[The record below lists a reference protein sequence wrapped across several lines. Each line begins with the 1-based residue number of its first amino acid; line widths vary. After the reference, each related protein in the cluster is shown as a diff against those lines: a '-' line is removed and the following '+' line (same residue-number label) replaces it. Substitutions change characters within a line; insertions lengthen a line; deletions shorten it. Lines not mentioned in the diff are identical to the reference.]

1 MKPLNLDNKPCS
13 PISSNC
19 VIWQGPDI
27 ECINICNGDSV
38 SDVVAALAT
47 ELCNLLTETNVSSYD
62 LTCLGVT
69 SACPPPTF
77 QALIQ
82 LLIDKICEL
91 NNVPSDTP
99 VDSSGCPDCIV
110 SVASCFVEGTTTNM
124 QLIDYVQAIASKVCA
139 LVDNIA
145 DLQTQIDGIDIRVT
159 ALENATPPSFT
170 IPPIATGCLSTVIPG
185 TPATEAIDIVL
196 DYLVNDSTIGYC
208 STINALFG
216 SGSAADI
223 LAVVNPACI
232 QGSSA
237 SITSGNDA
245 ALGTMSGDYAAW
257 INTPLSLADTLN
269 NLWIA
274 ICDLRNITTVAFT
287 DTGTVSFVENSG
299 LPNYNFSANINQ
311 PRALIKAVGSGVG
324 GVLDGGD
331 INKFNGLKYS
341 GDGYVVN
348 VSNTSPNTA
357 FALCNGTQ
365 WKFPGGTIPYDT
377 FSGGIASGGQFQ
389 PPAGV
394 YNIGFKVSLSAPTTT
409 TPLPD
414 APSEGTPFGTGK
426 GWYGGDNVSS
436 NDQPRAIILASGG
449 TAPGAGYTDGVFTV
463 VYPNGTI
470 TIQITTV
477 GGGNTSI
484 ASITL
489 LNATGSFDSSDLI
502 TVPIAQPGSDSSA
515 IMRIV
520 ALTKP
525 TPKVTVLANVQNIA
539 SPTNCTSYCDAV
551 FAPNNSVVRCDLS
564 ATQLGVVFNGTERL
578 EVKLAILVNDE
589 DPLVSTN
596 PNPRWEYKD
605 SYLSSTDS
613 FEFFIQKI
621 AD

>member
-124 QLIDYVQAIASKVCA
+124 QLVDYVQAIANKVCA
-139 LVDNIA
+139 LIDNIA

-159 ALENATPPSFT
+159 ALENAVPPSLT
-170 IPPIATGCLSTVIPG
+170 IPSIPTGCLDSVIPG
-185 TPATEAIDIVL
+185 TPLTETIDIVL

-216 SGSAADI
+216 SGTAADI
-223 LAVVNPACI
+223 LALVNPACI
-232 QGSSA
+232 SGASA
-237 SITSGNDA
+237 SIISGNDI

-274 ICDLRNITTVAFT
+274 ICDLRNITTVEFT
-287 DTGTVSFVENSG
+287 DTATVTFVENSG

-311 PRALIKAVGSGVG
+311 PRALIKGVGSGVG

-341 GDGYVVN
+341 GDGYVTS
-348 VSNTSPNTA
+348 VSNTSPNSA
-357 FALCNGTQ
+357 FALCSGTQ
-365 WKFPGGTIPYDT
+365 FKFPGGTIPYDT

-394 YNIGFKVSLSAPTTT
+394 YNIGYKVSLSAPTTT

-436 NDQPRAIILASGG
+436 NDSAATATVTGLGGAGSGYTSGFARIAVPGGDDVLVTITVNAVPEITGLIIVNGGSGLDASMVGVDLAIIQ
-449 TAPGAGYTDGVFTV
+449 AGSNNTGRAH
-463 VYPNGTI
+463 I
-470 TIQITTV
+470 T
-477 GGGNTSI
+477 G
-484 ASITL
+484 
-489 LNATGSFDSSDLI
+489 
-502 TVPIAQPGSDSSA
+502 
-515 IMRIV
+515 
-520 ALTKP
+520 LTKP

-539 SPTNCTSYCDAV
+539 SATNCTSYCDAV
-551 FAPNNSVVRCDLS
+551 FAPNNSLVRCDLS
-564 ATQLGVVFNGTERL
+564 ATQLGVVFNGTEIL
-578 EVKLAILVNDE
+578 EVKLAIVVNDE
-589 DPLVSTN
+589 DPSVLN
-596 PNPRWEYKD
+596 APNPRWEYKD